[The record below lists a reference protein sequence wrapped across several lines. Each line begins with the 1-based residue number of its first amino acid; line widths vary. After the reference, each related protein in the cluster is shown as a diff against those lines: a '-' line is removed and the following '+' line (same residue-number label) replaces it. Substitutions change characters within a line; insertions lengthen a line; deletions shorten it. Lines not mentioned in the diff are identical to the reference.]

1 MIRAQMKQVSLE
13 KECSFHFQRPFLL
26 KSRVHPT
33 AVYWS
38 YQSDQLSVQPSQNI
52 RSLLWFSSVH
62 SQSCHQH
69 GSCFLVKRSFYML
82 ELTLCICPTIGI
94 VKGSATCIHLQQNP
108 NQIHP
113 PCAKYSAANAC
124 NKKLEKFQHRLRL
137 KFLLFCQRTD
147 MKYSLSGYGGD
158 TNAFLCTG
166 VLILSD
172 KLHCPSASLRYWC
185 VVLQMKQSK
194 PSKQAGFSI
203 ALYTTEN
210 SRASFEQ
217 SQSKYKLEMDQR
229 RETRLLVLCFP
240 AALRVKWCWAHLILG
255 MTLPQLVP

>member
-1 MIRAQMKQVSLE
+1 
-13 KECSFHFQRPFLL
+13 
-26 KSRVHPT
+26 
-33 AVYWS
+33 
-38 YQSDQLSVQPSQNI
+38 
-52 RSLLWFSSVH
+52 
-62 SQSCHQH
+62 
-69 GSCFLVKRSFYML
+69 
-82 ELTLCICPTIGI
+82 
-94 VKGSATCIHLQQNP
+94 
-108 NQIHP
+108 
-113 PCAKYSAANAC
+113 
-124 NKKLEKFQHRLRL
+124 
-137 KFLLFCQRTD
+137 

-229 RETRLLVLCFP
+229 DSSVSVVFSSSPQSQVVLGPSNIGHDASSACP
-240 AALRVKWCWAHLILG
+240 LKDGSNLSSL
-255 MTLPQLVP
+255 QQ